1 MSSISYLL
9 YRCGNQLITM
19 IYYTDWW
26 CSPNPWKWW
35 WWFIALDNKFRSKEL
50 SIIHEDSGG
59 SEQTTNNRMELTAI
73 IKVLEYAESV
83 WDTDIKIFSDS
94 KLCINTCSKWIF
106 SWRANNEIK
115 DHKNPDLLMEVL
127 PLLYTLKPQFEWVRG
142 HNGDKWNEY
151 VDELCT
157 REIVFY

>member
-1 MSSISYLL
+1 
-9 YRCGNQLITM
+9 M

-26 CSPNPWKWW
+26 CSPNPWKWG

-50 SIIHEDSGG
+50 TIIHEDSGG

-73 IKVLEYAESV
+73 IKVLEYAKSV
-83 WDTDIKIFSDS
+83 GDTDIKIISDS
-94 KLCINTCSKWIF
+94 QLCINTCSLWIF
-106 SWRANNEIK
+106 SWRVQWVINEK
-115 DHKNPDLLMEVL
+115 KNPDLLMEVL
-127 PLLYTLKPQFEWVRG
+127 PLLYTLKPKFEWVRG

-157 REIVFY
+157 RAMYKRNSFLLIDNGIHCIR